1 MRGRVVE
8 VKSLDRNVRRWSD
21 CSLFVHLVC
30 YPKPEFQLEFELGS
44 EPELEGLN
52 SDLNSISN
60 LDLNLNST
68 A

>member
-1 MRGRVVE
+1 MHGRVAE
-8 VKSLDRNVRRWSD
+8 IKSLDRNVRRWSD

-30 YPKPEFQLEFELGS
+30 YPTPEFQLEFELGS
-44 EPELEGLN
+44 ELEIEGLN
-52 SDLNSISN
+52 SDLNSILN